1 MTAEDWTK
9 LIEQL
14 NTLPGGA
21 GRAEPDFFGNLIT
34 DELAPVTSEWDFDGW
49 MLKDGR
55 VLSLRL
61 DEAQQGMRLY
71 VVEPGG
77 EEQAE
82 DHFIAKTG
90 NELLEAARTHDV
102 SPVILFLLALASG
115 QIDDNKRL
123 KIHAPLIDGAAKDLM
138 LMTVCRLCG

>member
-1 MTAEDWTK
+1 MTAEDWAK

-21 GRAEPDFFGNLIT
+21 AAAEPDFFGSLIT
-34 DELAPVTSEWDFDGW
+34 DELAPVTSEWDFEGW

-61 DEAQQGMRLY
+61 DETQQGMLRLF
-71 VVEPGG
+71 VVDPA
-77 EEQAE
+77 EE
-82 DHFIAKTG
+82 HFIAKTG
-90 NELLEAARTHDV
+90 DELLEAARTSDV
-102 SPVILFLLALASG
+102 SAVLLFLLALATG

-123 KIHAPLIDGAAKDLM
+123 KIHAPKIDGAAKDLM

>member
-1 MTAEDWTK
+1 MTAEDWAK

-14 NTLPGGA
+14 STLPGGA
-21 GRAEPDFFGNLIT
+21 AAAEPDFFGRFIT
-34 DELAPVTSEWDFDGW
+34 GELAPTTSAWDHDGW

-61 DEAQQGMRLY
+61 DEEQVGMRLY
-71 VVEPGG
+71 VVDP
-77 EEQAE
+77 EEE
-82 DHFIAKTG
+82 HYIARTG
-90 NELLEAARTHDV
+90 NELLEAARSNGV

-115 QIDDNKRL
+115 QIDDNRRL

>member
-1 MTAEDWTK
+1 MTAEDWAK

-49 MLKDGR
+49 LLKDGR
-55 VLSLRL
+55 VLILRL
-61 DEAQQGMRLY
+61 DEMQHHGMRLF
-71 VVEPGG
+71 VVDPEDEHAIARADG
-77 EEQAE
+77 EL
-82 DHFIAKTG
+82 IT
-90 NELLEAARTHDV
+90 AARASGT
-102 SPVILFLLALASG
+102 SPLILFLLALATG

-123 KIHAPLIDGAAKDLM
+123 KIHAPLVDRAAKDLM